1 MSKTNRSNEVPN
13 KASEEPAPISF
24 AEFLESVPPNQWR
37 RVLDGCQIKHT
48 PAGAAYH
55 ELAKPEL
62 ELHCTSDTC
71 NGPRFFRYEEGSVNL
86 ARGEQKMT
94 YLTYVCSNCREGRKI
109 FSLLINRE
117 GEDSIATFAYK
128 FGEQPNYGPPVP
140 ARLIR
145 LLGDKREIFLQGRLC
160 ENQGLGIAAFVYYSR
175 VVENHKNQI
184 LDEIIGFAQKVGAP
198 AEMIKTLGGA
208 KKEKHFKKALQSVK
222 DAVPPALL
230 INGHNPFML
239 LHSALSG
246 DVHQQTDE
254 SCLELAHD
262 VRVVLVELAE
272 RLSQSLKD
280 EAELNTVV
288 TRLLKNSR
296 AD

>member
-1 MSKTNRSNEVPN
+1 MSETNDWNEAPN
-13 KASEEPAPISF
+13 KTIEESAPISF

-37 RVLDGCQIKHT
+37 KVLDSCPIKHT

-62 ELHCTSDTC
+62 ELHCTSDAC

-86 ARGEQKMT
+86 TRGEQKMT

-109 FSLLINRE
+109 FSLLINGE
-117 GEDSIATFAYK
+117 GEDSIAALAYK

-145 LLGDKREIFLQGRLC
+145 LLGDKREIFLRGRLC

-175 VVENHKNQI
+175 VVENHKNEI

-198 AEMIKTLGGA
+198 AEMIKTLGRA
-208 KKEKHFKKALQSVK
+208 KKEKHFKKAFQSVK

-230 INGHNPFML
+230 INGHNPLML
-239 LHSALSG
+239 LNSALSG
-246 DVHQQTDE
+246 DLHQQTDE
-254 SCLELAHD
+254 SGLELAHD
-262 VRVVLVELAE
+262 VRVVLIELAE
-272 RLSQSLKD
+272 RLGQSLKD

-288 TRLLKNSR
+288 RRLLQAKQDN
-296 AD
+296 

>member
-128 FGEQPNYGPPVP
+128 FGEQPNHGPPVP
-140 ARLIR
+140 ARLIK
-145 LLGDKREIFLQGRLC
+145 LLGDKREIFFQGRLC

-230 INGHNPFML
+230 INGHNPLML

-272 RLSQSLKD
+272 RLGQSLKD

-288 TRLLKNSR
+288 TRLLKSK
-296 AD
+296 AG

>member
-1 MSKTNRSNEVPN
+1 MSQTNKSNE
-13 KASEEPAPISF
+13 ASSEEPKPISF

-37 RVLDGCQIKHT
+37 KVLDGCLIKHT

-55 ELAKPEL
+55 EIAKPEL

-230 INGHNPFML
+230 INGHNPLML

-272 RLSQSLKD
+272 RLGQSLKD

-288 TRLLKNSR
+288 TRLLKSK
-296 AD
+296 AG

>member
-1 MSKTNRSNEVPN
+1 MS
-13 KASEEPAPISF
+13 
-24 AEFLESVPPNQWR
+24 NQAHSR
-37 RVLDGCQIKHT
+37 
-48 PAGAAYH
+48 GAAYH

-62 ELHCTSDTC
+62 ELHCTSDAC
-71 NGPRFFRYEEGSVNL
+71 NGPRFFRYQEGSVNL

-117 GEDSIATFAYK
+117 DENSLAALAYK
-128 FGEQPNYGPPVP
+128 FGEQPSYGPPVP

-160 ENQGLGIAAFVYYSR
+160 EDQGLGIAAFVYYSR

-198 AEMIKTLGGA
+198 PEMIKTLGGA

-230 INGHNPFML
+230 INGHNPLVL

-254 SCLELAHD
+254 SCLQLAHD

-272 RLSQSLKD
+272 RLGQSLKD

-288 TRLLKNSR
+288 TRLLKGK
-296 AD
+296 AG